1 MAIHAE
7 DTLGGACIA
16 QVIDLPFAIAATK
29 TPFAEGLLAGEDS
42 EILDLIP
49 TGGAT
54 VGTTAA
60 DQGAIPKEEKVS
72 VRVEEGSAG
81 AAPETIDV
89 PSVAGWRSQLSGG
102 LGRGLKRIPSSK
114 ALPSSRI

>member
-1 MAIHAE
+1 MLLSLVCACCGGAVSLPATMHQRLVAIHAE
-7 DTLGGACIA
+7 DTLGSACIA
-16 QVIDLPFAIAATK
+16 QVIDLPFAIAATE
-29 TPFAEGLLAGEDS
+29 TSFAEGLLAGEDG

-72 VRVEEGSAG
+72 VGVEEGSAG

-89 PSVAGWRSQLSGG
+89 PSVAG
-102 LGRGLKRIPSSK
+102 
-114 ALPSSRI
+114 